1 MSRKWHFEGDKEAK
15 EKSVIIREV
24 SRALGSRAPPSW
36 STVSD
41 RQLLKPPLLSHP
53 LVVPLDVVPYVC
65 VYESSTYWYILN
77 KKRALLL
84 CVRPT
89 PISICCYMWS
99 LVQRQHWC
107 YDVVFILDKYV
118 LMWLAET
125 AQYAWSLM
133 SVWALNGRGP
143 YIELILEVLSFAP
156 SPKHTLKWSK
166 EVHGSGRS
174 WGVEG
179 IGTVVT

>member
-15 EKSVIIREV
+15 EKSVIIREL

-77 KKRALLL
+77 KSVPFCSVWGLHLYLYVIICGALFSDNIDVL
-84 CVRPT
+84 
-89 PISICCYMWS
+89 MWF
-99 LVQRQHWC
+99 L
-107 YDVVFILDKYV
+107 FLDKYV

-174 WGVEG
+174 WGLEG